1 MGFLKLLLL
10 NILILA
16 IRTIPCIGIKNLEI
30 IERLPKNTIPIQYNI
45 HLTTYLKE
53 GNCTFYGESNINIKI
68 RYASSIISL
77 HSRELEIIETL
88 TTLIN
93 DNGTICKPMKHT
105 HNNVTDILTL
115 SFNDVLSPGLY
126 ILNMKF
132 VGYFSEPSEELGFIK
147 FSYIDIEGQK

>member
-1 MGFLKLLLL
+1 MGFLKLLL

-45 HLTTYLKE
+45 HLTTYLKQ
-53 GNCTFYGESNINIKI
+53 GNYTFYGESNINIKI

-93 DNGTICKPMKHT
+93 DNGTIYKPMKHT